1 MGGYGSGRPGS
12 RAKTEQMKR
21 LDLRSLR
28 RKGYL
33 TGFPSRISWSYG
45 DEPIGSIGLQARAD
59 GLRLFYRSR
68 NGDGE
73 WHDVDEVVPYVW
85 TPTQFGGR
93 RQWFLCLKCGRR
105 CRILYGGSR
114 FRCRHCYRLSY
125 SSQAETR
132 ADRAT
137 RAMFKI
143 VRRLD
148 PHEDCNDLPPKPPRM
163 HWRTYNRLVDR
174 YEKHDRQWS
183 LEAMR
188 RFGMWL

>member
-1 MGGYGSGRPGS
+1 MRRFNGR
-12 RAKTEQMKR
+12 
-21 LDLRSLR
+21 
-28 RKGYL
+28 
-33 TGFPSRISWSYG
+33 
-45 DEPIGSIGLQARAD
+45 
-59 GLRLFYRSR
+59 
-68 NGDGE
+68 GE
-73 WHDVDEVVPYVW
+73 WHDVDELVPTVW

-93 RQWFLCLKCGRR
+93 RQWFICLKCGRR
-105 CRILYGGSR
+105 CRVLYGGRR
-114 FRCRHCYRLSY
+114 FRCRCCHRLSY

-148 PHEDCNDLPPKPPRM
+148 PEEDCNDLPPKPKGM
-163 HWRTYNRLVDR
+163 HWRTFNRLVDR
-174 YEKHDRQWS
+174 YEKYDQQWS

>member
-1 MGGYGSGRPGS
+1 LP
-12 RAKTEQMKR
+12 
-21 LDLRSLR
+21 
-28 RKGYL
+28 
-33 TGFPSRISWSYG
+33 
-45 DEPIGSIGLQARAD
+45 
-59 GLRLFYRSR
+59 
-68 NGDGE
+68 
-73 WHDVDEVVPYVW
+73 H
-85 TPTQFGGR
+85 
-93 RQWFLCLKCGRR
+93 
-105 CRILYGGSR
+105 
-114 FRCRHCYRLSY
+114 RLSY

-148 PHEDCNDLPPKPPRM
+148 PEQDVNDLPPKPKGM

-174 YEKHDRQWS
+174 YEKYDQQWS

>member
-1 MGGYGSGRPGS
+1 MGGFGSGRPES

-21 LDLRSLR
+21 LDLSSLR

-33 TGFPSRISWSYG
+33 TGFPVRLSWSYG
-45 DEPIGSIGLQARAD
+45 DKPIGSIALQARAD
-59 GLRLFYRSR
+59 GLRIFYRSR

-73 WHDVDEVVPYVW
+73 WYDVDEVVPFVW

-93 RQWFLCLKCGRR
+93 RQWFRCLKCARS
-105 CRILYGGSR
+105 CRILYGGNR
-114 FRCRHCYRLSY
+114 FRCRRCYRLSY

-148 PHEDCNDLPPKPPRM
+148 PEEDCNDLPPKPKGM
-163 HWRTYNRLVDR
+163 HWRTYNRLAGR
-174 YEKHDRQWS
+174 YENYDAQWGR
-183 LEAMR
+183 EAMR
-188 RFGMWL
+188 RFGFKL